1 MSESAQPVAVD
12 GPASFATSFPP
23 SVSLVGAVR
32 RFVFTFY
39 TRIIGDRDHSSLLA
53 LATHELVEN
62 AVAYCA
68 GGEVTVRVTV
78 APAGSG
84 HLVRVRTRNAAS
96 PEDIAKLER
105 IIEQLR
111 ATEDPVGFFR
121 ERMRQTIREATGSGL
136 GLPRI
141 RAEAG
146 LELEC
151 FVIGGDVEL
160 IAQTV
165 LTTKAD
171 S

>member
-1 MSESAQPVAVD
+1 MSEPVHSAPVV

-39 TRIIGDRDHSSLLA
+39 TRIIGDRDQASLLA
-53 LATHELVEN
+53 LATHELLEN

-84 HLVRVRTRNAAS
+84 HLVRVRTRNTAS
-96 PEDIAKLER
+96 SEHIATLER

-111 ATEDPVGFFR
+111 ATEDPVVFFR
-121 ERMRQTIREATGSGL
+121 ERMRQAIRDATGSGL

-151 FVIGGDVEL
+151 SVIDGDVEL
-160 IAQTV
+160 IGQTV
-165 LTTKAD
+165 ITSKAD
-171 S
+171 P

>member
-1 MSESAQPVAVD
+1 MNELIQPTEVCGA
-12 GPASFATSFPP
+12 ASFATSFPP
-23 SVSLVGAVR
+23 STALVGAVR
-32 RFVFTFY
+32 RYVFTFY
-39 TRIIGDRDHSSLLA
+39 TRLIGDRDQSSLLA
-53 LATHELVEN
+53 LATHELLEN

-78 APAGSG
+78 APSGSG

-96 PEDIAKLER
+96 AEDIATLER
-105 IIEQLR
+105 IIGQLR
-111 ATEDPVGFFR
+111 EAEDPVGFFR

-136 GLPRI
+136 GLARI

-146 LELEC
+146 LNLEC
-151 FVIGGDVEL
+151 SVIGGDVEL

-165 LTTKAD
+165 ITTKAD